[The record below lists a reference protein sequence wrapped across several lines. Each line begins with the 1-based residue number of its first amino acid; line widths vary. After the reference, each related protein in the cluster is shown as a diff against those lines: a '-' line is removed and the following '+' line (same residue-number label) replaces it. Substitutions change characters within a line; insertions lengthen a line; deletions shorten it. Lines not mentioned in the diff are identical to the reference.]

1 MWSLLSLMV
10 SPNEPAYHTSPVIDV
25 TLAGTP
31 VTPIVARFDVTS
43 CLLEKAETVVLE
55 LADYNRIITGSV
67 KKGDPLIIKWGYVG
81 EELIEIFRGVVR
93 SISMDDPVVIRGI
106 DYNAILNN
114 KRVRKTFE
122 DETASGIIRA
132 VMADTGLGLEIEECA
147 VEIDRLPLF
156 NQTLRE
162 SLDTI
167 TEIVKTESG
176 DQYYDY
182 IREGIFYWGKKDI
195 SGEAQCAFRLGYN
208 IIRQEVCPD
217 GLEFLETLVVPIRH
231 SEIIEVEGERQFV
244 VKVEYLWEGGGRTR
258 IWYEHA
264 E

>member
-1 MWSLLSLMV
+1 MV
-10 SPNEPAYHTSPVIDV
+10 FPNESAYHTSPVIDV
-25 TLAGTP
+25 PLAGTP

-43 CLLEKAETVVLE
+43 SLLEKAETVVLE

-67 KKGDPLIIKWGYVG
+67 KRGDPLIIKWGYVG
-81 EELIEIFRGVVR
+81 EPLVEIFRGVVT
-93 SISMDDPVVIRGI
+93 SVGLDDPVKIRGI
-106 DYNAILNN
+106 DYNAILNT
-114 KRVRKTFE
+114 KRIQKTFE

-132 VMADTGLGLEIEECA
+132 AMADTGLGLEIEECDI
-147 VEIDRLPLF
+147 EIDRLPLF

-167 TEIVKTESG
+167 SEIARAESG
-176 DQYYDY
+176 DQFYDY
-182 IREGIFYWGKKDI
+182 IREGIFHWGKKDL
-195 SGEAQCAFRLGYN
+195 SSEVQCTFRLGYN

-231 SEIIEVEGERQFV
+231 SDIIEVEGEKQFV

>member
-1 MWSLLSLMV
+1 MV
-10 SPNEPAYHTSPVIDV
+10 VWDESAYHTSPVIDV

-31 VTPIVARFDVTS
+31 VTPIVARFDVS
-43 CLLEKAETVVLE
+43 SSLLEKAETVVLE

-67 KKGDPLIIKWGYVG
+67 KRGDQLFIKWGYVG
-81 EELIEIFRGVVR
+81 QEMVEIFRGVVR
-93 SISMDDPVVIRGI
+93 SIGVDDPVVIRGI
-106 DYNAILNN
+106 DYNAILNS
-114 KRVRKTFE
+114 KRIQKTFE

-132 VMADTGLGLEIEECA
+132 VMAGTGLGLEIEECA

-167 TEIVKTESG
+167 TEIVKTESRE
-176 DQYYDY
+176 QYYDY
-182 IREGIFYWGKKDI
+182 IREGILHWGKKEI

-217 GLEFLETLVVPIRH
+217 GVEFLETLVTPVRH
-231 SEIIEVEGERQFV
+231 SEIIEVEGEKMFV

-264 E
+264 G

>member
-1 MWSLLSLMV
+1 MEFQ
-10 SPNEPAYHTSPVIDV
+10 NETSHHTSPVIDV
-25 TLAGTP
+25 ILAGTP
-31 VTPIVARFDVTS
+31 VTPIVAGFNVTS
-43 CLLEKAETVVLE
+43 SLLEKAETVVLE
-55 LADYNRIITGSV
+55 LADYRRIITGSV
-67 KKGDPLIIKWGYVG
+67 KRGDPLVINWGYVG

-93 SISMDDPVVIRGI
+93 SVGVDDPVIIRGI

-114 KRVRKTFE
+114 KRIQKTFE

-132 VMADTGLGLEIEECA
+132 VMADTGLGLEIEECEI
-147 VEIDRLPLF
+147 EIDRLPLF

-176 DQYYDY
+176 DQFYDY
-182 IREGIFYWGKKDI
+182 IREGIFHWGKKDI
-195 SGEAQCAFRLGYN
+195 SDEAQCAFRIGFN

-217 GLEFLETLVVPIRH
+217 GLEFLETLVVPVRH
-231 SEIIEVEGERQFV
+231 SEIIEVEGERKFV

>member
-1 MWSLLSLMV
+1 MV
-10 SPNEPAYHTSPVIDV
+10 FPNETAYHTSPVIDV

-67 KKGDPLIIKWGYVG
+67 KRGDPLIIKWGYVG
-81 EELIEIFRGVVR
+81 EELVEIFRGVVN
-93 SISMDDPVVIRGI
+93 SVGLDDPVIIRGI
-106 DYNAILNN
+106 DYNAILNS
-114 KRVRKTFE
+114 KRVQMTFE
-122 DETASGIIRA
+122 DETASGLIWA
-132 VMADTGLGLEIEECA
+132 VMADTGLGLEIEECV

-156 NQTLRE
+156 NQTLRD
-162 SLDTI
+162 SLNTI
-167 TEIVKTESG
+167 SEIARKESG
-176 DQYYDY
+176 EQYYDY
-182 IREGIFYWGKKDI
+182 IREGIFHWEKKDI
-195 SGEAQCAFRLGYN
+195 SGEAQCAFMMGFN

-217 GLEFLETLVVPIRH
+217 GLEFIETLVSPIRH